1 MELEWAGKKSAAFDM
16 YARVQTFAA
25 IPGATG
31 YMMEARGVF
40 PEGTKSRPQP
50 MEPEAQRAGA
60 PAGGDLGAAGGR
72 AGGGAVAGG
81 RGGGG
86 GRGGAP
92 LTDKQKEYIRY
103 AIDTYLK
110 PYFRG

>member
-50 MEPEAQRAGA
+50 CSKA
-60 PAGGDLGAAGGR
+60 
-72 AGGGAVAGG
+72 
-81 RGGGG
+81 
-86 GRGGAP
+86 
-92 LTDKQKEYIRY
+92 
-103 AIDTYLK
+103 
-110 PYFRG
+110 

>member
-1 MELEWAGKKSAAFDM
+1 
-16 YARVQTFAA
+16 
-25 IPGATG
+25 
-31 YMMEARGVF
+31 MMEARGVF

-60 PAGGDLGAAGGR
+60 PAGGDLGAAGGG
-72 AGGGAVAGG
+72 AGGGGRPGGGAGA
-81 RGGGG
+81 GGGG

-92 LTDKQKEYIRY
+92 LTDKDKENIKL

-110 PYFRG
+110 PHFRG